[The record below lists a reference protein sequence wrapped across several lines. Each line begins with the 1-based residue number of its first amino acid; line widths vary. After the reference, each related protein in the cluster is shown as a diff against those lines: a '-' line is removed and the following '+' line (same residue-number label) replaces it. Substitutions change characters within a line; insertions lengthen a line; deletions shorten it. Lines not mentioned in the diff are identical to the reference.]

1 MKKKKEKKKKEK
13 KKTDE
18 SERDAAAADD
28 GDDDDDIVRWR
39 WLRGLSTTSTF
50 FLPLSCDSLVVFF
63 FSKKQILGFHA
74 EFKKKFFSLSL
85 SGSRTALLFER
96 VERAR
101 FERRAPDLSANN
113 NKKREEELSFLCI
126 ALGFK
131 KEKERHVKPRAFS

>member
-74 EFKKKFFSLSL
+74 EFKKKFFSSFSL
-85 SGSRTALLFER
+85 GQSHCTSFFER

-113 NKKREEELSFLCI
+113 NKKREEELSLSVHRFW
-126 ALGFK
+126 F
-131 KEKERHVKPRAFS
+131 